1 MTRKLSFQDV
11 AKAGLKFGDEA
22 DENELQE
29 SLTEKYK
36 PLLDW
41 LKKQSEG
48 IVRDG
53 LFKTCSLRRQVTDGS
68 HSHIIESTCQEPLR
82 HRR

>member
-11 AKAGLKFGDEA
+11 AKAGLKFGDED
-22 DENELQE
+22 DENEQQE
-29 SLTEKYK
+29 SLAEKYK

-53 LFKTCSLRRQVTDGS
+53 LFNLFVAMSSNG
-68 HSHIIESTCQEPLR
+68 
-82 HRR
+82 

>member
-1 MTRKLSFQDV
+1 VTRKLSFQDV

-22 DENELQE
+22 DENENELQE

-53 LFKTCSLRRQVTDGS
+53 LFNLFITTSGDGWIS
-68 HSHIIESTCQEPLR
+68 
-82 HRR
+82 

>member
-11 AKAGLKFGDEA
+11 AKAGLKFGDEE
-22 DENELQE
+22 DENENELQE

-53 LFKTCSLRRQVTDGS
+53 LLNLFITT
-68 HSHIIESTCQEPLR
+68 STNGWIL
-82 HRR
+82 

>member
-11 AKAGLKFGDEA
+11 AKAGLKFGDED
-22 DENELQE
+22 DENEQQE
-29 SLTEKYK
+29 SLAEKYK

-53 LFKTCSLRRQVTDGS
+53 LFNLFVVMSSNG
-68 HSHIIESTCQEPLR
+68 
-82 HRR
+82 